1 MEAQRYFL
9 SENCYYEIDIE
20 DYFPNR
26 EVTNEEWQR
35 FADRLGEEFKKI
47 DANYYDD
54 DYEKLWYDAHQKV
67 CVEFQDL
74 FN

>member
-1 MEAQRYFL
+1 METQRYFL

-20 DYFPNR
+20 DYYPSR
-26 EVTNEEWQR
+26 EVTNEEWQK

-47 DANYYDD
+47 DANYYDA
-54 DYEKLWYDAHQKV
+54 DYPTLWNDAHQRV
-67 CVEFQDL
+67 CKEFQNI